1 MSSGHLWGTRAHRAN
16 AASEWTHYDPDMIAR
31 VAIAVLALATG
42 GFQIVDGFH
51 VLATGKYIGP
61 ETPGP
66 WRHIVQGVGLD
77 PYALGPVFIIL
88 GACWLTATAMLLLTS
103 SAAAWWALL
112 ITATATLWFLPV
124 GTATALATI
133 TILIL
138 ARAQLTEAG

>member
-1 MSSGHLWGTRAHRAN
+1 MVRRDSAVEA
-16 AASEWTHYDPDMIAR
+16 HYDPAMIAR
-31 VAIAVLALATG
+31 VAIAVLALVTG

-77 PYALGPVFIIL
+77 PLTLGPGFIVL

-103 SAAAWWALL
+103 SPAGWWALI
-112 ITATATLWFLPV
+112 ITAIATLWYLPV

-133 TILIL
+133 AILIL
-138 ARAQLTEAG
+138 ARAHLIKAG